1 MKRPPRRARLQ
12 RKTVIQLTQPQ
23 RNFAAAGATYVGSP
37 EHKLPHARS
46 DATLCPVD
54 LMDSQELLTKW
65 LRLAIQGGWVGGLLE
80 GDFPRY
86 VWCQTEGRFFE
97 GRLTNQAL
105 GHYKGYPIERS
116 EAPQEPVGTDG

>member
-12 RKTVIQLTQPQ
+12 RKAVIELTQRQ
-23 RNFAAAGATYVGSP
+23 REVAASGATYVGSP

-46 DATLCPVD
+46 DATLCPSD
-54 LMDSQELLTKW
+54 LMDSQELLTTW
-65 LRLAIQGGWVGGLLE
+65 LRLAIQRGWVGGLLE

-86 VWCQTEGRFFE
+86 VWYQTEGRFFE

-105 GHYKGYPIERS
+105 GQYKGYPIERA
-116 EAPQEPVGTDG
+116 EAPQEPVGTNG